1 MNKVSLAP
9 SGLPCIAG
17 SMYED
22 FGEIRAD
29 VTDRLTHAVTDR
41 SVSMHTP
48 VVATAD
54 ADARV
59 MVLRGV
65 ERGGWLLRFHTDARA
80 PKVAAI
86 LRDPRIAVLGYDK
99 QAKIQLRMR
108 GRARIE
114 RDGAR
119 VEEAWAEST
128 NFARRCYLG
137 DAPGQSSP
145 VPTSG
150 LPEAFETSEPADAQ
164 LVPARPNFA
173 LLMVEVEEIDWFSLA
188 HSGHRR
194 ALLTPD
200 EARWIAP

>member
-1 MNKVSLAP
+1 
-9 SGLPCIAG
+9 
-17 SMYED
+17 MYED

-41 SVSMHTP
+41 SVPMHTP

-164 LVPARPNFA
+164 LVPARHETGSKRGA
-173 LLMVEVEEIDWFSLA
+173 LPSRAPLA
-188 HSGHRR
+188 FWIVPRSSAIWSQRTPPTSSPRAVPSG
-194 ALLTPD
+194 
-200 EARWIAP
+200 

>member
-41 SVSMHTP
+41 SVPMHTL

-119 VEEAWAEST
+119 GRGLGRKHQFCAPMLSRRCAGSVIARAHVGIARSVR
-128 NFARRCYLG
+128 NVRARRCPAG
-137 DAPGQSSP
+137 SRAPQFRAVNGR
-145 VPTSG
+145 SG
-150 LPEAFETSEPADAQ
+150 G
-164 LVPARPNFA
+164 N
-173 LLMVEVEEIDWFSLA
+173 
-188 HSGHRR
+188 
-194 ALLTPD
+194 
-200 EARWIAP
+200 

>member
-1 MNKVSLAP
+1 
-9 SGLPCIAG
+9 
-17 SMYED
+17 MYED

-41 SVSMHTP
+41 SVPMHTP

-119 VEEAWAEST
+119 VEEAWADK
-128 NFARRCYLG
+128 CG
-137 DAPGQSSP
+137 
-145 VPTSG
+145 G
-150 LPEAFETSEPADAQ
+150 LEDMEEAMLDLIRQATRGRTTLIATHSAAVAAMADRVVR
-164 LVPARPNFA
+164 L
-173 LLMVEVEEIDWFSLA
+173 
-188 HSGHRR
+188 
-194 ALLTPD
+194 
-200 EARWIAP
+200 